1 MKYEKIYLPYLFN
14 ALEPYIDKET
24 VEIHYT
30 KHLQGY
36 VDNLNKVL
44 KGYEDFTKGKTL
56 EDILMNPKKIPKE
69 IREKVITN
77 GGGVYN
83 HNLYFSILYPKPK
96 RKPEGKLMDRIK
108 KQYGSFEQLRE
119 LINENALNR
128 FGSGYSFL
136 VKEKYGRLH
145 VMNTLNQDT
154 PLICGFKPILCI
166 DVWEHAYYLKYKNLR
181 GKYLENIW
189 QIINWAKV
197 EELYNGKV

>member
-1 MKYEKIYLPYLFN
+1 MTTVKCKYC
-14 ALEPYIDKET
+14 
-24 VEIHYT
+24 
-30 KHLQGY
+30 G
-36 VDNLNKVL
+36 
-44 KGYEDFTKGKTL
+44 
-56 EDILMNPKKIPKE
+56 KKIPKE
-69 IREKVITN
+69 IREKVINN